1 MRNQMHRPR
10 AKVPLAA
17 ALALVLSAQAGSAA
31 SGQRQ
36 SCSGILAH
44 DEDGYLLNPDPDTKS
59 PWCPA
64 YIGDNE
70 KSPLAR
76 RVLKTCAVG
85 SHCHIEGLFLGH
97 GIFYW
102 TQISSVSLLKP

>member
-1 MRNQMHRPR
+1 MNYRMTSPS
-10 AKVPLAA
+10 AKAWAA
-17 ALALVLSAQAGSAA
+17 VLALLLSTQAGFSA

-44 DEDGYLLNPDPDTKS
+44 DDGGYLLQPDEGTKS

-64 YIGDNE
+64 YIGDDE
-70 KSPLAR
+70 KSALAR
-76 RVLKTCAVG
+76 RVLKTCALG

-102 TQISSVSLLKP
+102 TQISSVSLLK